1 MKHLTALSD
10 QNYILYG
17 AALIESLGKSTI
29 PWTLHYYCIDDTT
42 YRYILMLRN
51 PNVIAYKPEVLM
63 GNGIRFPIPASQ
75 ARLNT
80 LKRQDSQYF
89 CWSLASVF
97 TDYIM
102 NHVRCDSVT
111 YIDSD
116 IYFHRDIKALF
127 DAFGTADVGI
137 FRHRHFMDPNTDYG
151 DGRYNVGVVYFK
163 ASEKGKGLLSWW
175 ADAVLFRRY
184 PEYATCGDQK
194 YLEFF
199 PKTCSPSEIF
209 IDGNIGH
216 GASWQ
221 WEVYDLSK
229 LKEKVVIWK
238 GQEQELVF
246 THFSK
251 FKYNL
256 NDRSFASSW
265 YKSDHIIYT
274 TPDLY
279 DLHLEYVDA
288 LARASTKLG
297 GIHR

>member
-17 AALIESLGKSTI
+17 VALIESLEKSTI
-29 PWTLHYYCIDDTT
+29 PWTLHYYCIDDLT
-42 YRYILMLRN
+42 YRYITMLRN
-51 PNVIAYKPEVLM
+51 PRVVAYRPEVLTTSTVRLPM
-63 GNGIRFPIPASQ
+63 ATPQN
-75 ARLNT
+75 RLNR
-80 LKRQDSQYF
+80 LKVQDPRYF
-89 CWSLASVF
+89 CWALASVF
-97 TDYIM
+97 TEFIM
-102 NHVRCDSVT
+102 NRVTCDSVT

-116 IYFHRDIKALF
+116 IYFHRDIKTLF
-127 DAFGTADVGI
+127 DAFGAADVGI
-137 FRHRHFMDPNTDYG
+137 FRHRHFMDPAMDYG

-163 ASEKGKGLLSWW
+163 ASAKGKRLLSWW
-175 ADAVLFRRY
+175 ADAVLYQRY
-184 PEYATCGDQK
+184 PEYASCGDQK

-199 PKTCSPSEIF
+199 PKACSPSEIF
-209 IDGNIGH
+209 IDGDIGH

-229 LKEKVVIWK
+229 LKDKIVIWN
-238 GQEQELVF
+238 GREQELVF

-265 YKSDHIIYT
+265 YKPEHVIYS

-288 LARASTKLG
+288 LIRSSAKLG

>member
-17 AALIESLGKSTI
+17 VALIESLEKATI
-29 PWTLHYYCIDDTT
+29 PWTLHYYCIDDLT
-42 YRYILMLRN
+42 YRYIVMLRN
-51 PNVIAYKPEVLM
+51 PRVVAYRPEVLT
-63 GNGIRFPIPASQ
+63 GSGIRIPVPPLQ
-75 ARLNT
+75 DRLNR
-80 LKRQDSQYF
+80 LKTNDPRYF
-89 CWSLASVF
+89 CWALASVF
-97 TDYIM
+97 THYVM
-102 NHVRCDSVT
+102 THVRCDSVT

-116 IYFHRDIKALF
+116 IVFHRDIKALF
-127 DAFGTADVGI
+127 DAFGEKDVGI
-137 FRHRHFMDPNTDYG
+137 FRHRHFLAGEEYG
-151 DGRYNVGVVYFK
+151 DGKYNVGVVYFK
-163 ASEKGKGLLSWW
+163 ASDKGKRLLDWW
-175 ADAVLFRRY
+175 ADAVLFQRY

-199 PKTCSPSEIF
+199 PKACSPNEIF
-209 IDGNIGH
+209 IDGDIGH

-229 LKEKVVIWK
+229 LKDKLVIWNGK
-238 GQEQELVF
+238 EQELVF

-256 NDRSFASSW
+256 TDRTFVSSW
-265 YKSDHIIYT
+265 YKPDHILYT

-288 LARASTKLG
+288 LIRASAKLG